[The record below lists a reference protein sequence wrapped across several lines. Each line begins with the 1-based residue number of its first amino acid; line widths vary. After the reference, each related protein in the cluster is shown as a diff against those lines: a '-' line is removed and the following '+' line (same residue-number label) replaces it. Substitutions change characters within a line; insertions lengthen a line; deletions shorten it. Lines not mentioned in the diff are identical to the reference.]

1 MKIVI
6 IGTAHPLRG
15 GLAAYNERLAYAFQE
30 AGEEVEIYSFSL
42 QYPGFLF
49 PGKTQYTDEPAPKD
63 LKIRTRIN
71 SVNPFNWL
79 SVGNEISKLKPDIVI
94 VKFWLPFMGPCFGTI
109 LRRIKKNKHSRVV
122 SIIDNIIPHEKRF
135 GDRPFAKYFVKPVDA
150 FVVMSR
156 SVEEDMKKFVRAD
169 QPVRFIPHPI
179 YDNYGLPIA
188 KDESRKKLGLDS
200 DGKYL
205 LFFGFIRDYKGLDL
219 LLDAMA
225 DERIRKMGIKAIVA
239 GEYYSDSKPYEEQI
253 ERLGI
258 KDLLILHTD
267 FIPDSEVGPYFGAAD
282 MVVQPYKT
290 ATQSGISQM
299 AYHFEKP
306 MLVTNVGG
314 LPEIVPNGKA
324 GYVTEPNAKEI
335 ADAIV
340 DFYENNRKESFEQ
353 FVKEEKKKFSW
364 DTMVNGIKELAKQ

>member
-1 MKIVI
+1 
-6 IGTAHPLRG
+6 
-15 GLAAYNERLAYAFQE
+15 
-30 AGEEVEIYSFSL
+30 
-42 QYPGFLF
+42 
-49 PGKTQYTDEPAPKD
+49 
-63 LKIRTRIN
+63 
-71 SVNPFNWL
+71 
-79 SVGNEISKLKPDIVI
+79 
-94 VKFWLPFMGPCFGTI
+94 MGPCFGTI
-109 LRRIKKNKHSRVV
+109 LRRIRKNRHSRIV

-150 FVVMSR
+150 FIVMSR
-156 SVEEDMKKFVRAD
+156 SVEEDMKKFVST

-179 YDNYGLPIA
+179 YDNYGLPLA
-188 KDESRKKLGLDS
+188 MSESRKKLDLDP

-219 LLDAMA
+219 LLEAMA
-225 DERIRKMGIKAIVA
+225 DERVRKMGIKAIIA
-239 GEYYSDSKPYEEQI
+239 GEFYSDSKPYDDQI

-267 FIPDSEVGPYFGAAD
+267 FIPDSEVAPYFGAAD

-324 GYVTEPNAKEI
+324 GYVTAPNAKEI
-335 ADAIV
+335 ADAII
-340 DFYENNRKESFEQ
+340 DFYENNRKETFEA
-353 FVKEEKKKFSW
+353 FVKEEKKKFAW
-364 DTMVNGIKELAKQ
+364 ETMVNGIKELAKT